1 MAKKRNSG
9 FGTTLALAFVIVVLS
24 VALGVGISR
33 FGFMER
39 IPVVGPFLI
48 EEQPTQ
54 TTTGPVVVEG
64 IQDLNQLATVRRTES
79 VPITKES
86 GGTELE
92 RFSSGRGFCSY
103 LSERSRP
110 G

>member
-1 MAKKRNSG
+1 MGREGGG
-9 FGTTLALAFVIVVLS
+9 FGTTLVLAFVIVVRS
-24 VALGVGISR
+24 VALEVRISR

-39 IPVVGPFLI
+39 IPIVGPFPF

-54 TTTGPVVVEG
+54 TTTRPVVVES
-64 IQDLNQLATVRRTES
+64 IQDLNQLATVRWTES

-92 RFSSGRGFCSY
+92 QFSSERGFCS
-103 LSERSRP
+103 
-110 G
+110 